1 MEHGEK
7 FCLRWN
13 EFESNLGNA
22 LRDLRDNRD
31 FFDLTLACDDAQE
44 IQVHRVILSACSTFF
59 RNILRRLPHHHP
71 LIYLRGI
78 KLTDLQ
84 SLVNFIYHGEVN
96 IAQED
101 LNSFLML
108 AEDLKIK
115 GLTQATQTTHRMT
128 ATTSKPSPTS
138 SCPPLRPAPVLRKS
152 PSLSMSSSRHPPPPG
167 PVVTN
172 NMGPVSIKTE
182 VPATGDEDTAE
193 ADIPASDQ
201 VTSFRLSPDTD
212 LDTSSSDHNEFSL
225 GVPPLTIGIT
235 EGNKGDFFMIH
246 HLRTKVNFLDI
257 SVEVL
262 IKEESIESLNPDDE
276 LEMQGEMYKC
286 RLCYKSLD
294 CIDTAENHILTHF
307 ALPGG
312 LTCLQCGLSF
322 NSKVLFGV
330 HMSSEHRNIKKW

>member
-13 EFESNLGNA
+13 EFESNLGSA

-115 GLTQATQTTHRMT
+115 GLTQASQTTHRMT

-152 PSLSMSSSRHPPPPG
+152 PSLSMSSSRHPPPPA
-167 PVVTN
+167 PLVTN
-172 NMGPVSIKTE
+172 NIGSVSIKKE
-182 VPATGDEDTAE
+182 ASATGDEDTAE
-193 ADIPASDQ
+193 DDIAATDTIS
-201 VTSFRLSPDTD
+201 SFRLSPETD
-212 LDTSSSDHNEFSL
+212 QDTSSSDHNEFSL

-235 EGNKGDFFMIH
+235 EGNKGELI
-246 HLRTKVNFLDI
+246 I
-257 SVEVL
+257 S
-262 IKEESIESLNPDDE
+262 
-276 LEMQGEMYKC
+276 
-286 RLCYKSLD
+286 
-294 CIDTAENHILTHF
+294 LT
-307 ALPGG
+307 L
-312 LTCLQCGLSF
+312 LS
-322 NSKVLFGV
+322 SKLSRYF
-330 HMSSEHRNIKKW
+330 S

>member
-101 LNSFLML
+101 LNSFLQV
-108 AEDLKIK
+108 AEDLKVK
-115 GLTQATQTTHRMT
+115 G
-128 ATTSKPSPTS
+128 
-138 SCPPLRPAPVLRKS
+138 RK
-152 PSLSMSSSRHPPPPG
+152 
-167 PVVTN
+167 
-172 NMGPVSIKTE
+172 
-182 VPATGDEDTAE
+182 
-193 ADIPASDQ
+193 
-201 VTSFRLSPDTD
+201 
-212 LDTSSSDHNEFSL
+212 
-225 GVPPLTIGIT
+225 
-235 EGNKGDFFMIH
+235 
-246 HLRTKVNFLDI
+246 
-257 SVEVL
+257 
-262 IKEESIESLNPDDE
+262 
-276 LEMQGEMYKC
+276 
-286 RLCYKSLD
+286 
-294 CIDTAENHILTHF
+294 
-307 ALPGG
+307 
-312 LTCLQCGLSF
+312 
-322 NSKVLFGV
+322 
-330 HMSSEHRNIKKW
+330 

>member
-13 EFESNLGNA
+13 EFESNLGNS

-78 KLTDLQ
+78 RLTDLQ

-108 AEDLKIK
+108 AEDLKIR
-115 GLTQATQTTHRMT
+115 GLTQASQTTHRMT

-138 SCPPLRPAPVLRKS
+138 TCPPLRPAPVLRKS
-152 PSLSMSSSRHPPPPG
+152 PSPSMSSSRHPPPPA
-167 PVVTN
+167 PHVTN
-172 NMGPVSIKTE
+172 NTGPVSIKTE
-182 VPATGDEDTAE
+182 APVTGEDTAE
-193 ADIPASDQ
+193 DDIAATDQ
-201 VTSFRLSPDTD
+201 VSSYRLSRDTD
-212 LDTSSSDHNEFSL
+212 HDTSSSDPNEFSL

-235 EGNKGDFFMIH
+235 EGNK
-246 HLRTKVNFLDI
+246 
-257 SVEVL
+257 VEVL

-276 LEMQGEMYKC
+276 LEVQGDMYKC

-294 CIDTAENHILTHF
+294 CLDTAKNHILAHF

>member
-108 AEDLKIK
+108 AEDLKIR
-115 GLTQATQTTHRMT
+115 GLTQASQTTHRMT

-138 SCPPLRPAPVLRKS
+138 TCPPLRPAPVLRKS
-152 PSLSMSSSRHPPPPG
+152 PSLSMSSSRHPPPPA
-167 PVVTN
+167 PHVTN
-172 NMGPVSIKTE
+172 NTGPVSIKTE
-182 VPATGDEDTAE
+182 TPVTGEEDTAE
-193 ADIPASDQ
+193 DDIAATDQ
-201 VTSFRLSPDTD
+201 VSSYRLSRDTD
-212 LDTSSSDHNEFSL
+212 HDTSSSDQNEFSL

-235 EGNKGDFFMIH
+235 EGNKGITSSG
-246 HLRTKVNFLDI
+246 LGNYR
-257 SVEVL
+257 
-262 IKEESIESLNPDDE
+262 
-276 LEMQGEMYKC
+276 
-286 RLCYKSLD
+286 
-294 CIDTAENHILTHF
+294 HF
-307 ALPGG
+307 
-312 LTCLQCGLSF
+312 
-322 NSKVLFGV
+322 
-330 HMSSEHRNIKKW
+330 R

>member
-115 GLTQATQTTHRMT
+115 GLTQASQTTHRMT

-152 PSLSMSSSRHPPPPG
+152 PSLSMSSSRHPPPP
-167 PVVTN
+167 PVPLVTN
-172 NMGPVSIKTE
+172 NIGSVSIKKE
-182 VPATGDEDTAE
+182 ASATGDEDTAE
-193 ADIPASDQ
+193 DDIAATDTVS
-201 VTSFRLSPDTD
+201 SFRLSPDTD
-212 LDTSSSDHNEFSL
+212 HDTSSSDHNEFSI

-235 EGNKGDFFMIH
+235 EGNKGKLVTTED
-246 HLRTKVNFLDI
+246 
-257 SVEVL
+257 S
-262 IKEESIESLNPDDE
+262 
-276 LEMQGEMYKC
+276 
-286 RLCYKSLD
+286 RLL
-294 CIDTAENHILTHF
+294 TIL
-307 ALPGG
+307 
-312 LTCLQCGLSF
+312 
-322 NSKVLFGV
+322 
-330 HMSSEHRNIKKW
+330 SST

>member
-152 PSLSMSSSRHPPPPG
+152 PSLSMSSSRHPPPPS
-167 PVVTN
+167 PLVTN

-193 ADIPASDQ
+193 ADISASDQ

-235 EGNKGDFFMIH
+235 EGNKGDFIMIH
-246 HLRTKVNFLDI
+246 DRRTKVNFLDI

-294 CIDTAENHILTHF
+294 CLDTAKNHILAHF